1 MNQYYKFSTT
11 GYVDFGVQ
19 KAPLLREQS
28 VMQGR
33 VIDPQKL
40 PKLIFEHNFP
50 IGESIPHFLTGG
62 TVLASNKLLTV
73 LESAGVDNYQAIP
86 ATLINPNTNEIRA
99 DYFLFNILG
108 LIEATILADS
118 NYDELMEGSVEGG
131 ELPLVA
137 FNKIVIDRKK
147 INGADMFRLAEDPI
161 NIVVSSEV
169 VKALKANKPKE
180 GWGINIE
187 NLEVK

>member
-99 DYFLFNILG
+99 CTVKFIGNTLLNIHG
-108 LIEATILADS
+108 LHF
-118 NYDELMEGSVEGG
+118 YR
-131 ELPLVA
+131 P
-137 FNKIVIDRKK
+137 IV
-147 INGADMFRLAEDPI
+147 FT
-161 NIVVSSEV
+161 
-169 VKALKANKPKE
+169 
-180 GWGINIE
+180 
-187 NLEVK
+187 

>member
-62 TVLASNKLLTV
+62 AVLASNKLLTV

>member
-1 MNQYYKFSTT
+1 MFITHT
-11 GYVDFGVQ
+11 
-19 KAPLLREQS
+19 
-28 VMQGR
+28 
-33 VIDPQKL
+33 
-40 PKLIFEHNFP
+40 
-50 IGESIPHFLTGG
+50 
-62 TVLASNKLLTV
+62 
-73 LESAGVDNYQAIP
+73 
-86 ATLINPNTNEIRA
+86 A